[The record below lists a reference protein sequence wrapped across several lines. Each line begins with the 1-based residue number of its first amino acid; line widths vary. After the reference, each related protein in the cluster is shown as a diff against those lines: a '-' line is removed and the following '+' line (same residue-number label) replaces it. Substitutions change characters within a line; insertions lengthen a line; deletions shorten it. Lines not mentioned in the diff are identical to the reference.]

1 MIHSKLFVFV
11 LMNVFS
17 LRIFHVFFKIVPNGD
32 TFYS

>member
-1 MIHSKLFVFV
+1 MIHSKLFV

-17 LRIFHVFFKIVPNGD
+17 LRIFHVFLKIVPNGD